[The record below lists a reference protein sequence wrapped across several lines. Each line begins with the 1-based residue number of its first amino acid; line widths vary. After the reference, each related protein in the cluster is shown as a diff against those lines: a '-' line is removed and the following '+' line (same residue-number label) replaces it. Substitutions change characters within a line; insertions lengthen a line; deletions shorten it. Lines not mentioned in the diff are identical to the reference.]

1 MKQAED
7 QFTPDLLADHRRPGR
22 PRKPD
27 ALTPA
32 QRAMAYRARQKEQ
45 ADQPGLLVA
54 AKPNIQRL
62 RRLAMHAS
70 ESTGLSM
77 NDCYRVINAVW
88 QDLPTRKPGA
98 FHGA

>member
-1 MKQAED
+1 MKQAGDEY
-7 QFTPDLLADHRRPGR
+7 TLDLLGNKKRGR

-32 QRAMAYRARQKEQ
+32 ERARAYRARQREQ
-45 ADQPGLLVA
+45 ADQPAHLVA

-70 ESTGLSM
+70 ETTGLDL
-77 NDCYRVINAVW
+77 NDCYRVINALW
-88 QDLPTRKPGA
+88 QDLPTRKRGA

>member
-1 MKQAED
+1 MKQAGD
-7 QFTPDLLADHRRPGR
+7 DFTRDLLGNNKRGR

-32 QRAMAYRARQKEQ
+32 QRARAYRARQREQ
-45 ADQPGLLVA
+45 AEQPGHLVA
-54 AKPNIQRL
+54 ARPNVQRL

-70 ESTGLSM
+70 ETTGLSLS
-77 NDCYRVINAVW
+77 DCYRVINAVW
-88 QDLPTRKPGA
+88 QDLPTRKRGA